1 MEITEI
7 RIIKKEDPS
16 KKLRAFVNVTFDGCF
31 VVRDMKV
38 VEGSKGLF
46 VAMPSRRLKISC
58 PKCNYKC
65 QVGGRFCSHCGAE
78 LPPQKSFQK
87 DEKDSG
93 HKDIAHPIT
102 LEFREKLQ
110 KAILEAYDKQAQQQA
125 SAPIPKA
132 DSPGNSDQRPSMN
145 VRGEE
150 NY

>member
-7 RIIKKEDPS
+7 RIIKKEDQS

-46 VAMPSRRLKISC
+46 VAMPSRRLKTSC
-58 PKCNYKC
+58 SKCGYKC
-65 QVGGRFCSHCGAE
+65 QVGSRYCSHCGAE
-78 LPPQKSFQK
+78 LPPSKGFK

-110 KAILEAYDKQAQQQA
+110 KTILEAYGQQDSQV
-125 SAPIPKA
+125 SEETPRPI
-132 DSPGNSDQRPSMN
+132 SDNPEGRPSMN
-145 VRGEE
+145 LSNED
-150 NY
+150 YQ

>member
-7 RIIKKEDPS
+7 RVIKKEDPS

-46 VAMPSRRLKISC
+46 VAMPSRRLKVSC
-58 PKCNYKC
+58 GKCNYKC
-65 QVGGRFCSHCGAE
+65 PVGSRYCSHCGAS
-78 LPPQKSFQK
+78 LPPPREFKK

-110 KAILEAYDKQAQQQA
+110 KAILEAYEKQASQPSGEQGKGP
-125 SAPIPKA
+125 S
-132 DSPGNSDQRPSMN
+132 SGNSEGRPSMSL
-145 VRGEE
+145 REE
-150 NY
+150 DD

>member
-46 VAMPSRRLKISC
+46 VAMPSRRLKSNC
-58 PKCNYKC
+58 PKCNYKNNIGSRYC
-65 QVGGRFCSHCGAE
+65 NHCGSE
-78 LPPQKSFQK
+78 IPFQRDMK
-87 DEKDSG
+87 RDHKDSG

-110 KAILEAYDKQAQQQA
+110 KAILEAYESQANQA
-125 SAPIPKA
+125 SESPSKPSPKSA
-132 DSPGNSDQRPSMN
+132 EERPSMN
-145 VRGEE
+145 LEAE
-150 NY
+150 DD

>member
-7 RIIKKEDPS
+7 RVIRKEDPT

-46 VAMPSRRLKISC
+46 VAMPSRKLKMSC
-58 PKCNYKC
+58 PKCHYKSA
-65 QVGGRFCSHCGAE
+65 VGNRYCAHCGGQMPANRDFHKE
-78 LPPQKSFQK
+78 G
-87 DEKDSG
+87 KDSG

-110 KAILEAYDKQAQQQA
+110 KAILAAYEKEAKEGPPKQEP
-125 SAPIPKA
+125 APPPSPK
-132 DSPGNSDQRPSMN
+132 DSEDRPSMSL
-145 VRGEE
+145 RDED
-150 NY
+150 Y

>member
-46 VAMPSRRLKISC
+46 VAMPSRRLKTNC
-58 PKCNYKC
+58 PKCHYKNN
-65 QVGGRFCSHCGAE
+65 VGSRYCSHCGGE
-78 LPPQKSFQK
+78 LPVQREVSKES
-87 DEKDSG
+87 KDSG

-110 KAILEAYDKQAQQQA
+110 KAILDACDKQSKSA
-125 SAPIPKA
+125 SEP
-132 DSPGNSDQRPSMN
+132 SSRPGSGGEQRPSMSI
-145 VRGEE
+145 RDEDD
-150 NY
+150 

>member
-7 RIIKKEDPS
+7 RIIKKEDQS

-46 VAMPSRRLKISC
+46 VAMPSRRLKSNC
-58 PKCNYKC
+58 PKCGYKNNIGSRYC
-65 QVGGRFCSHCGAE
+65 NHCAAE
-78 LPPQKSFQK
+78 IPFQK
-87 DEKDSG
+87 DVSKDRKDSG

-110 KAILEAYDKQAQQQA
+110 KAILEAYENQAKQASE
-125 SAPIPKA
+125 SAPKPSSKGA
-132 DSPGNSDQRPSMN
+132 EERPCRSGSKTE
-145 VRGEE
+145 R
-150 NY
+150 